1 MKPDDSLIPIIIQH
15 LIDLPS
21 ESFKSIQLT
30 PDQEWYWE
38 WMRLK
43 SGLMGEYWWS
53 LIHFEND
60 PLPQKVQDE
69 VIKESERISISNYVN
84 FLQRLWELVH
94 AAEHHVREAY
104 ESQGVVYPFDEHGKY
119 SSACLCVEIIQDLI
133 NGQFERSLNAYEA
146 FSLKDMA
153 KLAHHAYSPEDK
165 PQKAREVSAI
175 ASRYNPRGEKSW
187 LLRFLAICK
196 KASSRDA
203 VVTMRL
209 EALLSSLQ
217 VIGKDVEKTAT
228 RTRRTKN
235 SIKPCSHVWR
245 NGELLTGNVNG
256 GTYS

>member
-1 MKPDDSLIPIIIQH
+1 MKSDDSLITIIIQH

-21 ESFKSIQLT
+21 DSFKSIQLT

-43 SGLMGEYWWS
+43 SQLMAEHWWS
-53 LIHFEND
+53 LVLFEND
-60 PLPQKVQDE
+60 PLPQRVQDG
-69 VIKESERISISNYVN
+69 VIKESERISISNYVS
-84 FLQRLWELVH
+84 FFQRLWELVH
-94 AAEHHVREAY
+94 VAERHVREVY
-104 ESQGVVYPFDEHGKY
+104 ESQGIVYPFDEHGKH
-119 SSACLCVEIIQDLI
+119 SSACLCIHIIQDLI

-153 KLAHHAYSPEDK
+153 KLAHHVHSPGDK
-165 PQKAREVSAI
+165 PQKTREVSAI

-196 KASSRDA
+196 KASGRDA

-209 EALLSSLQ
+209 QALLSCLEA
-217 VIGKDVEKTAT
+217 IAKDVEKTAT

-235 SIKPCSHVWR
+235 SIKVCSHIWKD
-245 NGELLTGNVNG
+245 GKLLTSNVHG